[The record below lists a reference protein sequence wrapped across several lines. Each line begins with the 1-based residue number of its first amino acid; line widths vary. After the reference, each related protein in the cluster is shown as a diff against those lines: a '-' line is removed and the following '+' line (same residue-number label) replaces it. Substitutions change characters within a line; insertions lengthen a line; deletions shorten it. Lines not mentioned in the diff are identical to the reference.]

1 MQKSE
6 KLISDFVIDID
17 SPKKYKNNDIKHSS
31 LFQIFVEIA
40 FGTLSR
46 SDKKSHDIKSIQIE
60 FDGAQCVHII
70 YVLILKLSL
79 LFVEI

>member
-1 MQKSE
+1 MQKSD
-6 KLISDFVIDID
+6 KLISNFVIDID

-31 LFQIFVEIA
+31 LFQIIVEIA

-46 SDKKSHDIKSIQIE
+46 SDKKSHDFKLIHTE
-60 FDGAQCVHII
+60 LDGAQCVHTI
-70 YVLILKLSL
+70 YVLILKISL